1 VFFVAISVGLKKAK
15 GVLVPRILIVED
27 DDHIRTALRLMF
39 EGEGFVIDDAPTG
52 EVGIALFNRVTPD
65 VAVVDIMLPG
75 MSGFETCKT
84 IREQSDIPIVIVS
97 ARDATSDVVLGLE
110 SGADDYVTKPFVPE
124 ELLARIK
131 AHLRRRPEK
140 STNAFKLGVL
150 QVIPDEG
157 VVRRNDG
164 TELHLTSTEFR
175 LLTDLASVDGKVLSR
190 EDLLER
196 VWGYDYFGD
205 SRLVDVHMRRLRT
218 KIEPD
223 PANPTFL
230 VTVRGA
236 GYKLVL

>member
-1 VFFVAISVGLKKAK
+1 M
-15 GVLVPRILIVED
+15 PRILIVED
-27 DDHIRTALRLMF
+27 DDHIRSALRLMF
-39 EGEGFVIDDAPTG
+39 EGEGFAVDDAPSG
-52 EVGIALFNRVTPD
+52 ELGVAMFQRMSAD
-65 VAVVDIMLPG
+65 VAIIDIMLPQ
-75 MSGFETCKT
+75 MTGFETCQALRAT
-84 IREQSDIPIVIVS
+84 SDLPIVIVS
-97 ARDATSDVVLGLE
+97 ARDNTADVVLGLE

-124 ELLARIK
+124 ELLARVK

-140 STNAFKLGVL
+140 STNAFKLGQL

-157 VVRRNDG
+157 VVMHSDG

-175 LLTDLASVDGKVLSR
+175 LLTDLASANGKVLSR

-205 SRLVDVHMRRLRT
+205 SRLVDVHIRRLRT

-223 PANPTFL
+223 PANPVHL

-236 GYKLVL
+236 GYKLVF

>member
-1 VFFVAISVGLKKAK
+1 M
-15 GVLVPRILIVED
+15 PRILIVED
-27 DDHIRTALRLMF
+27 DDRIRIALRLMF
-39 EGEGFVIDDAPTG
+39 ESEGFVVDDAPTG
-52 EVGIALFNRVTPD
+52 EVGVALFNRMTAD
-65 VAVVDIMLPG
+65 IAIVDIMLPA
-75 MSGFETCKT
+75 MTGFETCQALRAT
-84 IREQSDIPIVIVS
+84 SDVPIVIVS
-97 ARDATSDVVLGLE
+97 ARDDTADVVLGLE

-124 ELLARIK
+124 ELLARVR

-140 STNAFKLGVL
+140 SAKAFALGSL
-150 QVIPDEG
+150 HVIPDEG
-157 VVRRNDG
+157 VVRHSDG

-175 LLTDLASVDGKVLSR
+175 LLTDLASANGKILSR

-205 SRLVDVHMRRLRT
+205 SRLVDVHIRRLRT

-223 PANPTFL
+223 PSNPLYL

>member
-1 VFFVAISVGLKKAK
+1 M
-15 GVLVPRILIVED
+15 PRILIVED

-39 EGEGFVIDDAPTG
+39 EGEGFSVDDAPSG
-52 EVGIALFNRVTPD
+52 EVGIALFSRVTPD

-84 IREQSDIPIVIVS
+84 IRESSDIPIVIVS

-140 STNAFKLGVL
+140 STNAFRLGDL

-157 VVRRNDG
+157 VVRRGDG
-164 TELHLTSTEFR
+164 SELHLTSTEFR
-175 LLTDLASVDGKVLSR
+175 LLIDLASVEGKVLSR

-236 GYKLVL
+236 GYKLVI

>member
-1 VFFVAISVGLKKAK
+1 VA
-15 GVLVPRILIVED
+15 RILIVED

-39 EGEGFVIDDAPTG
+39 EGEGHVVDDASTG
-52 EVGIALFNRVTPD
+52 EVGVAMFNRMAAD
-65 VAVVDIMLPG
+65 VAIVDIMLPG
-75 MSGFETCKT
+75 MTGFETCLAL
-84 IREQSDIPIVIVS
+84 RSASDLPIVIVS
-97 ARDATSDVVLGLE
+97 ARDETADVVLGLE

-124 ELLARIK
+124 ELLARVK

-140 STNAFKLGVL
+140 STGAFQLGDLHV
-150 QVIPDEG
+150 VPDEG
-157 VVRRNDG
+157 VVRHRDG
-164 TELHLTSTEFR
+164 AELHLTSTEFR
-175 LLTDLASVDGKVLSR
+175 LLTDLASTNGKVLSR

-205 SRLVDVHMRRLRT
+205 SRLVDVHIRRLRM

-223 PANPTFL
+223 PANPMFL